1 MSTANKEVKATPA
14 NSQESKSEQTSLID
28 RIVQEGKMAKDEM
41 QQTYAKDL
49 LTEFARQVLD
59 EGMVVDKGLN
69 ATIKERIEQIDKLI
83 GAQLNE
89 ILHHERFQK
98 LEASWKGLEYL
109 VKNTETSSTLRL
121 RVLNVSKD
129 DLVSDLEKAMEFD
142 QSHLFKKIYEH
153 EYGTFG
159 GTPYSILI
167 GDYYFGRHPR
177 DMSLLDRISH
187 VAAAAHAPFISA
199 ADARLF
205 DMDSFMELGN
215 PHDLSKIFESA
226 ELAKWRTF
234 RESEDSRFVS
244 LVLPHILM
252 RQPYGPDSD
261 PVEQLNFVEDVNGKE
276 HNKYLWG
283 NAAYALGTRITSAFN
298 KYKWCAS
305 IRGVEGG
312 GLVENLPVH
321 NYLTNEGDIELKCPT
336 EAPITDR
343 REKELNDLGF
353 IALVHCKGTDQAAFF
368 GGQTAN
374 KPKIYTMDEANENAQ
389 ISSMLPYILASSRFA
404 HYLKVIMRDKV
415 GSFSTR
421 EQIADYL
428 NNWLANYILL
438 ADDAGPDLKAEYP
451 LREGRVDVAE
461 VEGKIGTYR
470 AIVFLR
476 PHFQLEELTTSIRL
490 VAELPAPTG

>member
-1 MSTANKEVKATPA
+1 MSTANKEAKVPQAKEGT
-14 NSQESKSEQTSLID
+14 SELSLID
-28 RIVQEGKMAKDEM
+28 SIIQKGKMAKDEN
-41 QQTYAKDL
+41 QETYAKDL
-49 LTEFARQVLD
+49 LSEFARQVLD

-69 ATIKERIEQIDKLI
+69 QTIKERIGQIDQLI
-83 GAQLNE
+83 NGQLNE
-89 ILHHERFQK
+89 ILHNEKFQK
-98 LEASWKGLEYL
+98 MESAWKGMEYL

-121 RVLNVSKD
+121 RVLNVAKD
-129 DLVSDLEKAMEFD
+129 ELVDDLEKAMEFD
-142 QSHLFKKIYEH
+142 QSALFKKIYEH

-159 GTPYSILI
+159 GTPYSVLI
-167 GDYYFGRHPR
+167 GDYYFGRHPK
-177 DMSLLDRISH
+177 DMSLLERISH
-187 VAAAAHAPFISA
+187 VASAAHAPFISA
-199 ADARLF
+199 ADPRLF
-205 DMDSFMELGN
+205 DMDSFQELGN

-244 LVLPHILM
+244 LVMPHILL
-252 RQPYGPDSD
+252 RQPYGPDSE
-261 PVEQLNFVEDVNGKE
+261 PVEHLNYIEDVNGKD
-276 HNKYLWG
+276 HTKYLWG
-283 NAAYALGTRITSAFN
+283 NAAYALGSRITNAFS

-312 GLVENLPVH
+312 GLVENLPAH
-321 NYLTNEGDIELKCPT
+321 NFLTVDGDIELKCPT
-336 EAPITDR
+336 EIQITDR

-353 IALVHCKGTDQAAFF
+353 ISLVHCKGTDQAAFF

-374 KPKIYTMDEANENAQ
+374 KPKIYTTDEANENAQ

-415 GSFSTR
+415 GSFATK

-451 LREGRVDVAE
+451 LREGRVDVTE
-461 VEGKIGTYR
+461 VEGKIGAYR

>member
-1 MSTANKEVKATPA
+1 MSTANKEVKAPQAKEGT
-14 NSQESKSEQTSLID
+14 SELSLID
-28 RIVQEGKMAKDEM
+28 SIIQEGKMAKDEN
-41 QQTYAKDL
+41 QETYAKDL
-49 LTEFARQVLD
+49 LSEFAKQVLD

-69 ATIKERIEQIDKLI
+69 QTIKERIGQIDQLI
-83 GAQLNE
+83 NGQLNE
-89 ILHHERFQK
+89 ILHNEKFQK
-98 LEASWKGLEYL
+98 MEAAWKGMEYL
-109 VKNTETSSTLRL
+109 VRNTETSSTLKL
-121 RVLNVSKD
+121 RVLNVAKD
-129 DLVSDLEKAMEFD
+129 ELVDDLEKAMEFD
-142 QSHLFKKIYEH
+142 QSALFKKIYEH

-159 GTPYSILI
+159 GTPYSVLI

-177 DMSLLDRISH
+177 DMSLLERISH
-187 VAAAAHAPFISA
+187 VASAAHSPFIAAADP
-199 ADARLF
+199 RLF
-205 DMDSFMELGN
+205 DMDSFQELGN

-244 LVLPHILM
+244 LVMPHILL
-252 RQPYGPDSD
+252 RQPYGPDSE
-261 PVEQLNFVEDVNGKE
+261 PVEHLNYIEDVSGKD
-276 HNKYLWG
+276 HSKYLWG
-283 NAAYALGTRITSAFN
+283 NAAYALGSRITNAFS

-312 GLVENLPVH
+312 GLVEDLPAH
-321 NYLTNEGDIELKCPT
+321 NFLTSDGDIELKCPT
-336 EAPITDR
+336 EVQITDR

-353 IALVHCKGTDQAAFF
+353 ISLVHCKGTDQAAFF

-374 KPKIYTMDEANENAQ
+374 KPKIYTTDEANENAQ

-415 GSFSTR
+415 GSFATKD
-421 EQIADYL
+421 QISDYL
-428 NNWLANYILL
+428 NNWLSNYILL
-438 ADDAGPDLKAEYP
+438 ADDAGPDMKAEYP

-461 VEGKIGTYR
+461 VEGKIGAYR

>member
-1 MSTANKEVKATPA
+1 MSTANKEVKAPQA
-14 NSQESKSEQTSLID
+14 KEGASELSLID
-28 RIVQEGKMAKDEM
+28 SIIQEGKMAKDEN

-49 LTEFARQVLD
+49 LSEFARQVLD

-69 ATIKERIEQIDKLI
+69 QTIKERIGQIDQLI
-83 GAQLNE
+83 NGQLNE
-89 ILHHERFQK
+89 ILHAEKFQK
-98 LEASWKGLEYL
+98 MESAWKGLEYM
-109 VKNTETSSTLRL
+109 VKNTETSSTLKL

-129 DLVSDLEKAMEFD
+129 ELVDDLEKAMEFD
-142 QSHLFKKIYEH
+142 QSALFKKIYEH

-159 GTPYSILI
+159 GTPYSVLI
-167 GDYYFGRHPR
+167 GDYYFGRHPK
-177 DMSLLDRISH
+177 DMSLLERISH
-187 VAAAAHAPFISA
+187 VSAAAHAPFVAA

-205 DMDSFMELGN
+205 DMDSFQELGN

-244 LVLPHILM
+244 LVMPHILL
-252 RQPYGPDSD
+252 RQPYGPDSE
-261 PVEQLNFVEDVNGKE
+261 PVEHLNYIEDVNGKD

-283 NAAYALGTRITSAFN
+283 NAAYALGTRITNAFS

-312 GLVENLPVH
+312 GLVENLPAH
-321 NYLTNEGDIELKCPT
+321 NFLTSDGDVELKCPT
-336 EAPITDR
+336 EIQITDR

-353 IALVHCKGTDQAAFF
+353 ISLVHCKGTDQAAFF

-374 KPKIYTMDEANENAQ
+374 KPKVYTTDEANENAQ

-415 GSFSTR
+415 GSFATK

-438 ADDAGPDLKAEYP
+438 ADDAGPELKAEYP
-451 LREGRVDVAE
+451 LREGRVDVTE
-461 VEGKIGTYR
+461 VEGKIGAYR

>member
-1 MSTANKEVKATPA
+1 MSTANKEVKAPQAMEGT
-14 NSQESKSEQTSLID
+14 SELSLID
-28 RIVQEGKMAKDEM
+28 SIIQEGKMAKDEN
-41 QQTYAKDL
+41 QETYAKDL
-49 LTEFARQVLD
+49 LSEFARQVLD

-69 ATIKERIEQIDKLI
+69 QTIKERIGQIDQLI
-83 GAQLNE
+83 NGQLNE
-89 ILHHERFQK
+89 ILHHEKFQK
-98 LEASWKGLEYL
+98 MESAWKGMEYL

-121 RVLNVSKD
+121 RVLNVAKD
-129 DLVSDLEKAMEFD
+129 ELVDDLEKAMEFD
-142 QSHLFKKIYEH
+142 QSALFKKIYEH

-159 GTPYSILI
+159 GTPYSVLI

-177 DMSLLDRISH
+177 DMSLLERISH
-187 VAAAAHAPFISA
+187 VASAAHSPFIAAADP
-199 ADARLF
+199 RLF
-205 DMDSFMELGN
+205 DMDSFQELGN

-244 LVLPHILM
+244 LVMPHILL
-252 RQPYGPDSD
+252 RQPYGPDSE
-261 PVEQLNFVEDVNGKE
+261 PVEHLNYIEDVNGKD
-276 HNKYLWG
+276 HSKYLWG
-283 NAAYALGTRITSAFN
+283 NAAYALGSRITNAFS

-312 GLVENLPVH
+312 GLVENLPAH
-321 NYLTNEGDIELKCPT
+321 NFLTVDGDIELKCPT
-336 EAPITDR
+336 EVQITDR

-353 IALVHCKGTDQAAFF
+353 ISLVHCKGTDQAAFF

-374 KPKIYTMDEANENAQ
+374 KPRLYTTDEANENAQ

-415 GSFSTR
+415 GSFATK

-451 LREGRVDVAE
+451 LREGRVDVTE
-461 VEGKIGTYR
+461 VEGKIGAYR